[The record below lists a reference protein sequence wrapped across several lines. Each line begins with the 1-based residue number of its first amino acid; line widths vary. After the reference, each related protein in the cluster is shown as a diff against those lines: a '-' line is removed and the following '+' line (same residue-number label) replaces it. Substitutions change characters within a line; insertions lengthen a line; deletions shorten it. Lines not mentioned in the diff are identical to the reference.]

1 MEPGVGDA
9 PASEVLDPEH
19 HELSPRRPLLVP
31 GDDCGDAVPSD
42 AYDTVESHLLGSL
55 FNRTPAFELTELSCD
70 AFDGEDALPTSAET
84 APDLDGSAVEQASA
98 FEPVDSVE
106 PIHQGTVGL
115 GVEAAAAPAPVKRK
129 RGRPPKVHGGGRK
142 ATVPKKKDEEE
153 VCFICFDGGN
163 LVVCDRRGC
172 PKVYHPACI
181 HRDESF
187 FRPRSRWNCGW
198 HICSICQ
205 KAVTYMCYTCTYSV
219 CKACITRA
227 NFFSVR
233 GQKGFCETCYKT
245 IMLIESNEEANE
257 EKIRVDFDDKSSW
270 EYLFKVYWLTLKGK
284 VSLTIEEL
292 SNARS
297 SWKGSG
303 TCLCKDETSVEL
315 YDANGDQEACSDG
328 SSKHCQNISPRKRV
342 GRGSKRSIDKDHPA
356 KGIERE
362 KKSFSED
369 NRWASP
375 ALLEFVAHMKDG
387 DDSVLS
393 QFDVQ
398 ALLLKYIKQN
408 NLRDPRKKSQI
419 VCDERLKHL
428 FGKERV
434 GHFEMLKLLESHF
447 LIKEVHQI
455 GTDDNQGVMDSD
467 CGQMDDEYSN
477 LTNIGSDKRQKNR
490 RRFGEREHQSNLDD
504 YAAIDVHN
512 INLVYLRRNLMED
525 LIDDAKFTEKVVG
538 SFVRIRI
545 SAAGQKQE
553 MYRLVQVTGTHL
565 VSEKYKVG
573 KKSTD
578 IALDILNL
586 DKMESS
592 SIDAISNQ
600 DFTEEE
606 CRRLRQSIKCGLI
619 RRLTVGDLLTKAE
632 AIQEVRVKDWLAS
645 EKLRLSHLRDRASDL
660 GRRKELRECIEKLQI
675 LDTPEE
681 HQRRLGEISEIHADP
696 HMDPTY
702 ESPEET
708 DDKKEDSFNR
718 SGVPLSLKRGRN
730 LLSPGRESI
739 SSYQLNEAT
748 RTLSTDRIS
757 NKNHRPEDAGDKIAY
772 NHAVKHDAT
781 VWNNTQLETKVENS
795 YNAASETVI
804 RSSGVSVTQYG
815 SEHDKVW
822 HYQDPSGKIQGPFSI
837 LQLRKWSSTGFF
849 PPDLRV
855 WLASKNQES
864 MLLTD
869 ALLKFQTCS
878 QQNSQTANLTQSPSF
893 SGAANTGHN
902 WEMGLRDNNN
912 PPLADIKQNDH
923 HSNANQ
929 NDATVSVS
937 AAGYNVTNV
946 DKQVLQVSNYSEQN
960 RELIT
965 QGRVG
970 ASTRVWESSAGIN
983 TWFDQHASY
992 NIQDPKPSFSAP
1004 PLSRSSYNSPAYQGI
1019 GMQVENAV
1027 RWSRNQD
1034 NRSSWN
1040 SIRSRPI
1047 IPTGQGYEGQY
1058 PSQSP
1063 LSQQSHQVSQLYQQI
1078 QSPNN
1083 SRSQWENDGYSPPT
1097 PTLQPSS
1104 MSWTSH
1110 QAHTTP
1116 PSASV
1121 ASIHTVRYSWN
1132 AIPSAQLHQLGTNT
1146 MDTKVSVPLVD
1157 DVGGW
1162 SPKSSPNALDQYAEP
1177 KGWVSE
1183 SATAISAADTNLDF
1197 GKMDNLSNSSL
1208 ANQQKK
1214 PLSHPI
1220 SSSAS
1225 FRKNSQFFESSCPS
1239 PTPSS
1244 EEHGSSF
1251 PIDDSDSHK
1260 VLDGL
1265 SEDTDVQS
1273 PVTTVPA
1280 SGSLNII
1287 SPCPSAEV
1295 DGIQASMKSQAE
1307 MTDKITEIE
1316 RLASLSCESEN
1327 KQPSLAQT
1335 DDKVQNLTPITTG
1348 YKPDALDNDSVQK
1361 SEALTDPKLAPE
1373 VRKDQDNLDYFGTDV
1388 TFSGNKLDQTET
1400 GNPEYFSGL
1409 AHIDTKGIELASP
1422 TSGPYEWNAAVDS
1435 ASGKNQSDILVSS
1448 VDFLPPLSPTITD
1461 MFAEPKSS
1469 RNTVCEMA
1477 DDSADNSWEI
1487 APQCPRIGAATHG
1500 AGPSMVASGVIVQ
1513 EKTNVAWGTA
1523 EQTSTETGWTMPTM
1537 ENAADT
1543 STRREKMTMRDA
1555 RETLNTQGNLNIN
1568 TGWGATQKTNPGWEP
1583 TMKIS
1588 SGAESIWVLPAT
1600 GYINQ
1605 NENAN
1610 SSWGTSQG
1618 SKSASW
1624 SSANIY
1630 HENVDLQK
1638 RYVGDR
1644 YHEGSDSG
1652 YGGRYNSQ
1660 TRNYFGGAG
1669 GPVRPLRG
1677 QGQRGVCKFYES
1689 GHCKKG
1695 ALCNYLHPGE

>member
-19 HELSPRRPLLVP
+19 NELSPRRPLLVP
-31 GDDCGDAVPSD
+31 GDDCGDVVPSD
-42 AYDTVESHLLGSL
+42 AYETVESHLLGSL
-55 FNRTPAFELTELSCD
+55 FNLTPAFEPTELSCD

-84 APDLDGSAVEQASA
+84 AADLDGSAVEQAYA

-106 PIHQGTVGL
+106 PIHQDTVGL

-129 RGRPPKVHGGGRK
+129 RGRPPKVLGGGRK

-219 CKACITRA
+219 CKACISRA

-303 TCLCKDETSVEL
+303 TCLCKDETFDKL
-315 YDANGDQEACSDG
+315 YDANGDQEACSDD
-328 SSKHCQNISPRKRV
+328 SSKHCQNISLRKRV
-342 GRGSKRSIDKDHPA
+342 GRGSKRSVDKEHSA

-362 KKSFSED
+362 KEFFSED

-387 DDSVLS
+387 DNSVLS

-419 VCDERLKHL
+419 VCDERLKNL

-447 LIKEVHQI
+447 LIKEAHQI
-455 GTDDNQGVMDSD
+455 GTDDNQGAMDSD
-467 CGQMDDEYSN
+467 CGQMDDEEYSN

-545 SAAGQKQE
+545 PAAGQKQE
-553 MYRLVQVTGTHL
+553 MYRLVQVIGTHL

-586 DKMESS
+586 NKMESS

-619 RRLTVGDLLTKAE
+619 RRLTVGDLLTKVK

-645 EKLRLSHLRDRASDL
+645 ERMRLSHLRDRASDL

-681 HQRRLGEISEIHADP
+681 HQRRLGEISQIHVDP

-708 DDKKEDSFNR
+708 YDKEEDRFNR
-718 SGVPLSLKRGRN
+718 SSVPLSLKRGRN
-730 LLSPGRESI
+730 LLSPSRESI

-757 NKNHRPEDAGDKIAY
+757 NKNHRPEDAADKIAY

-781 VWNNTQLETKVENS
+781 VWNSTQLETKVENS
-795 YNAASETVI
+795 YTAASETVI
-804 RSSGVSVTQYG
+804 RSLGVSVSQYG

-893 SGAANTGHN
+893 SGAANSGHN
-902 WEMGLRDNNN
+902 WDMGLR
-912 PPLADIKQNDH
+912 PPLADIQQNDH

-929 NDATVSVS
+929 NDVTVS
-937 AAGYNVTNV
+937 AAGFNVTNV
-946 DKQVLQVSNYSEQN
+946 DKQVLQVSNYTEQN

-970 ASTRVWESSAGIN
+970 ASTCVWESSADIN
-983 TWFDQHASY
+983 TWFDQHVSY
-992 NIQDPKPSFSAP
+992 NIPDPKPSLSP
-1004 PLSRSSYNSPAYQGI
+1004 PSSRSPYNSPAYQSI
-1019 GMQVENAV
+1019 GMQVENAE

-1040 SIRSRPI
+1040 SIRTRPI
-1047 IPTGQGYEGQY
+1047 IPTGQS
-1058 PSQSP
+1058 PP

-1083 SRSQWENDGYSPPT
+1083 PRSHWENDGYSPPT

-1104 MSWTSH
+1104 SWTSH
-1110 QAHTTP
+1110 QAHTMP

-1121 ASIHTVRYSWN
+1121 TSIHTVRNSWN

-1157 DVGGW
+1157 AVGGW
-1162 SPKSSPNALDQYAEP
+1162 SPKSSLNALDQYAEP

-1183 SATAISAADTNLDF
+1183 STTPISAADTNLDL

-1208 ANQQKK
+1208 GNQQKK
-1214 PLSHPI
+1214 HLSHPI

-1251 PIDDSDSHK
+1251 PIDDSDSHR
-1260 VLDGL
+1260 DGPT
-1265 SEDTDVQS
+1265 EDVDVQS
-1273 PVTTVPA
+1273 PVITVPA
-1280 SGSLNII
+1280 SGSLNRI
-1287 SPCPSAEV
+1287 SPCLSAEI
-1295 DGIQASMKSQAE
+1295 DGIQASMKVQAE
-1307 MTDKITEIE
+1307 MTNKITEIE
-1316 RLASLSCESEN
+1316 RLASLSYESEN

-1335 DDKVQNLTPITTG
+1335 DDKVQNLTPIRRAA

-1373 VRKDQDNLDYFGTDV
+1373 VTKDQDNLDFFGTNV
-1388 TFSGNKLDQTET
+1388 AFSGNKLDQMETE
-1400 GNPEYFSGL
+1400 NPEYFSGL
-1409 AHIDTKGIELASP
+1409 AHIDTKGIELASPYTTP

-1469 RNTVCEMA
+1469 GNTACEMA

-1487 APQCPRIGAATHG
+1487 APHCPRIGAGAHG
-1500 AGPSMVASGVIVQ
+1500 AGPGMVSGVIVQ

-1523 EQTSTETGWTMPTM
+1523 EQTTTETGWTMPTM
-1537 ENAADT
+1537 KNAADT
-1543 STRREKMTMRDA
+1543 STCWAKMAVRDSREA
-1555 RETLNTQGNLNIN
+1555 LNTQGNLNIN
-1568 TGWGATQKTNPGWEP
+1568 TGWGAPQKTNPGWEP
-1583 TMKIS
+1583 RMKIS
-1588 SGAESIWVLPAT
+1588 SGAESGWVLP
-1600 GYINQ
+1600 GYIHQ

-1610 SSWGTSQG
+1610 SSGGTFHG

-1638 RYVGDR
+1638 RHGGDR

-1652 YGGRYNSQ
+1652 YSGRYNSQ

-1669 GPVRPLRG
+1669 GPARPLRG